1 MKGTDKMDIST
12 LTKEELETLQ
22 SQITT
27 QLSTVEREEIE
38 HQTPEEQLNSLVEY
52 FNKETSS
59 KQVPFT
65 MSLKNTRNAG
75 YVLELI
81 DTRDNYVYD
90 RVREQRASLDFLIE
104 QTKRHIKCI
113 PVYDAFVKLD
123 VDDFEYVRFDQY
135 CIKFKYSYINVDYEL
150 DYSGRQCELTASLR
164 IHHRAEACHLS
175 VRGLGLIVR
184 TENDGIVDIT
194 LRNYDVCDANEL
206 AQTTEELKCE
216 IYDTDEALEGTY

>member
-1 MKGTDKMDIST
+1 MDISK
-12 LTKEELETLQ
+12 LTKEELEALQ

-27 QLSTVEREEIE
+27 QLTAVEREEIKQ
-38 HQTPEEQLNSLVEY
+38 QTPEEQLETLVQQ
-52 FNKETSS
+52 FNKETGS

-65 MSLKNTRNAG
+65 MSLKHTRNAG

-90 RVREQRASLDFLIE
+90 RVCEQRASLKFLIE

-123 VDDFEYVRFDQY
+123 VDDFEYTRFDDY
-135 CIKFKYSYINVDYEL
+135 GIKFKYSYVNVDYEL

-184 TENDGIVDIT
+184 TENNGIIDIT
-194 LRNYDVCDANEL
+194 LRNYDVCDSNEL
-206 AQTTEELKCE
+206 KQTTEELKRE
-216 IYDTDEALEGTY
+216 IYDKDEDLEGEY

>member
-1 MKGTDKMDIST
+1 MDIT
-12 LTKEELETLQ
+12 KLTKEELETLQ

-27 QLSTVEREEIE
+27 QLSVVEREEIKQ
-38 HQTPEEQLNSLVEY
+38 QTPEEQLETLVQQ

-65 MSLKNTRNAG
+65 MSLKHTRNAG

-90 RVREQRASLDFLIE
+90 RVREQRASLKFLIE

-123 VDDFEYVRFDQY
+123 IDDFEYTRFDEY
-135 CIKFKYSYINVDYEL
+135 DIKFKYSYANVDFAL
-150 DYSGRQCELTASLR
+150 DYSGQQCELTATLC
-164 IHHRAEACHLS
+164 IHHRADTCHMS
-175 VRGLGLIVR
+175 VNGVGIIVKS
-184 TENDGIVDIT
+184 ENDGVVDIT
-194 LRNYDVCDANEL
+194 LRSYDRCNADQL
-206 AQTTEELKCE
+206 KQTTDELKRE
-216 IYDTDEALEGTY
+216 IYDTDEELEGMY

>member
-1 MKGTDKMDIST
+1 MDISK

-27 QLSTVEREEIE
+27 QLSAVESEEIE

-65 MSLKNTRNAG
+65 LSLKNTRNAG
-75 YVLELI
+75 YVIELI

-90 RVREQRASLDFLIE
+90 RAREQRTSLDFLIE
-104 QTKRHIKCI
+104 QVKRHNKCI

-123 VDDFEYVRFDQY
+123 VDDFEYTRFDHY
-135 CIKFKYSYINVDYEL
+135 GIKFKYSYINVDYEL
-150 DYSGRQCELTASLR
+150 DYSGRQCELTATLC
-164 IHHRAEACHLS
+164 IHHRADTCQLS
-175 VRGLGLIVR
+175 VRGLGLIVKS
-184 TENDGIVDIT
+184 ENDGIVDIT
-194 LRNYDVCDANEL
+194 LRKYDVCNADEL
-206 AQTTEELKCE
+206 EQTTDELKRE
-216 IYDTDEALEGTY
+216 IYDKDEELEGMY

>member
-1 MKGTDKMDIST
+1 MDISK
-12 LTKEELETLQ
+12 LTKEELEALQ

-27 QLSTVEREEIE
+27 QLTAVEREEIKQ
-38 HQTPEEQLNSLVEY
+38 QTPEEQLNSLVEW

-59 KQVPFT
+59 KQIPFS

-90 RVREQRASLDFLIE
+90 RVREQRTSLDFLIQ

-123 VDDFEYVRFDQY
+123 VDDFEYARFDEY
-135 CIKFKYSYINVDYEL
+135 GIKFKYRYANVNFAL
-150 DYSGRQCELTASLR
+150 DYSGRECELTASLC
-164 IHHRAEACHLS
+164 IHHRTDPCYMS
-175 VRGLGLIVR
+175 VDGFSLIVKS
-184 TENDGIVDIT
+184 ENDGVVDIT
-194 LRNYDVCDANEL
+194 LKSTDWCNADEL
-206 AQTTEELKCE
+206 EQITEELKRE
-216 IYDTDEALEGTY
+216 IYDKDEELEGTY